1 MDKKVFYDVFNDRA
15 EEFFKDLITSFPN
28 VAQFKTF
35 HAALKMMRNLDVKK
49 PQQVFNNYVVNKYR
63 TQIANKDE
71 TFFLTNTLNVSGEAL
86 HEEAWEDF
94 IEHLRCIWKELD
106 ETNKSTIWKYF
117 QVLILLNDK
126 CLNTT

>member
-28 VAQFKTF
+28 ISQFKTF

-49 PQQVFNNYVVNKYR
+49 PQQVFNNYVVSKYR
-63 TQIANKDE
+63 NNIMTKDE
-71 TFFLTNTLNVSGEAL
+71 TFFLTNKLDVSESS

-94 IEHLRCIWKELD
+94 IEQLRSIWKELD
-106 ETNKSTIWKYF
+106 ESNKATIWKYF
-117 QVLILLNDK
+117 QVLICLNDK